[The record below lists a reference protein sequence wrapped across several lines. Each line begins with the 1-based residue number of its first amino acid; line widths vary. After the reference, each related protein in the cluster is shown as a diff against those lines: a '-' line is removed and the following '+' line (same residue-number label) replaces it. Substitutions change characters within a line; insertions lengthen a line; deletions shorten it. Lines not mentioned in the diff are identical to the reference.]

1 MRKKVGL
8 LLLIIFTVILCGCT
22 NNAQTKKEINISVA
36 ASLLDPMTKIA
47 EIYEKYN
54 NVKVNINSGGSGT
67 LKKQISEGADVGL
80 FFSANEKYVDQLIS
94 EGLASEANKVDEVF
108 NKLVLI
114 KSNNATTNIS
124 DIKDL
129 ANFNGKI
136 AIGEPGTVPAGQYA
150 KETLES
156 LGIWNDIES
165 KIVYCKDVTAVK
177 TYVEKGEVDYGFVYK
192 SDAINLKDSS
202 ILEEIDDS
210 LHSPINYSLIPIN
223 GYKYSEECKALINLI
238 LSDEG
243 KAILKEYG
251 FEVKE

>member
-1 MRKKVGL
+1 MRKKVVL
-8 LLLIIFTVILCGCT
+8 LLLIIFTVILSGCT

-124 DIKDL
+124 DIK
-129 ANFNGKI
+129 
-136 AIGEPGTVPAGQYA
+136 E
-150 KETLES
+150 
-156 LGIWNDIES
+156 
-165 KIVYCKDVTAVK
+165 
-177 TYVEKGEVDYGFVYK
+177 
-192 SDAINLKDSS
+192 
-202 ILEEIDDS
+202 
-210 LHSPINYSLIPIN
+210 
-223 GYKYSEECKALINLI
+223 
-238 LSDEG
+238 
-243 KAILKEYG
+243 
-251 FEVKE
+251 